1 MYTFQRKPKKY
12 EQGPRKYSHKRR
24 EPNGPEHARE
34 NFFAGHCKKVFQRA
48 LAFLRRARENK
59 LRARHRPLF
68 FWKLIVLQR
77 THTHPP
83 DNRRRQLVRG
93 RFGELRGGGGVRTRG
108 RRRAARSRGQ
118 QRRPSALEQPSGPCI
133 LMAPGL
139 PQRVRTRTISCA
151 RPRCIPFVTRMPWS
165 CRGPGLSA
173 GAPGPACRALRWLWS
188 IQPCEYPHCRGRQL
202 VDMGEETCYY

>member
-93 RFGELRGGGGVRTRG
+93 RFGELRGGGGTHTRSPP
-108 RRRAARSRGQ
+108 RRAVAWPAATAKCTRATVGALYLNGPGAPSTSPYSHNFLCSPSVYPFCDAYALVMSWSGSFCRRSRASL
-118 QRRPSALEQPSGPCI
+118 PCSSMALVNSAVRISS
-133 LMAPGL
+133 L
-139 PQRVRTRTISCA
+139 PRATIS
-151 RPRCIPFVTRMPWS
+151 
-165 CRGPGLSA
+165 
-173 GAPGPACRALRWLWS
+173 
-188 IQPCEYPHCRGRQL
+188 
-202 VDMGEETCYY
+202 